1 MDMNAFSRHQRIPQF
16 EQGDIGV
23 LRDQFFEKSLMG
35 RKLAPS
41 FRTSLGQW
49 LGMPPRPDR
58 A

>member
-1 MDMNAFSRHQRIPQF
+1 MNAFSRHQRIPQF

-23 LRDQFFEKSLMG
+23 LRDEFFEKSLMG